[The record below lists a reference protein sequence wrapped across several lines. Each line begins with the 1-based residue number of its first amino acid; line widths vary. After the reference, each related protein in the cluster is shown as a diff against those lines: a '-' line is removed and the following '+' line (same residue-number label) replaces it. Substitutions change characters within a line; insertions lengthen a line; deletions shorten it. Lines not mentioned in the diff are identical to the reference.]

1 MRTFAAHLKTCKLS
15 QNIAETVQTKEIS
28 TSKLKD
34 FTQLLKLRLSWLVVF
49 SALTAFFMGA
59 ADFVWYQPL
68 LLTLGGFLVTGSSN
82 AFNQIIEKDLDKL
95 MSRTENRPMPRQRL
109 SHSEALI
116 FSAITGAIG
125 IFILWYFM
133 NPLSGWLGIAALVS
147 YVAVY
152 TPLKRITPFAVFVG
166 AFPGAIPPMLGW
178 VAATGE
184 IGIQGLIL
192 FAIQFIWQFPHF
204 WSLAWVLDDDYK
216 KAGFRMLPAADGRS
230 KTSAFQILIY
240 TAGLVPIG
248 LLPLMFKMVSPVS
261 VILITIAGIYFL
273 IKAVKLHNSLDIKD
287 AKKLMF
293 ASFIYLPVVQL
304 GMMFDN
310 LYLLKLWIQ
319 P

>member
-1 MRTFAAHLKTCKLS
+1 
-15 QNIAETVQTKEIS
+15 
-28 TSKLKD
+28 
-34 FTQLLKLRLSWLVVF
+34 
-49 SALTAFFMGA
+49 
-59 ADFVWYQPL
+59 
-68 LLTLGGFLVTGSSN
+68 
-82 AFNQIIEKDLDKL
+82 
-95 MSRTENRPMPRQRL
+95 
-109 SHSEALI
+109 
-116 FSAITGAIG
+116 
-125 IFILWYFM
+125 M

-248 LLPLMFKMVSPVS
+248 FLPLMFKMVTPVS
-261 VILITIAGIYFL
+261 VILITIAGVYFL

-287 AKKLMF
+287 ARKLMF

-310 LYLLKLWIQ
+310 LYLLKIWIQ

>member
-1 MRTFAAHLKTCKLS
+1 M
-15 QNIAETVQTKEIS
+15 
-28 TSKLKD
+28 
-34 FTQLLKLRLSWLVVF
+34 QLLKLRLSWLVVF
-49 SALTAFFMGA
+49 SALTAFFMGGTS
-59 ADFVWYQPL
+59 FEWYTPL
-68 LLTLGGFLVTGSSN
+68 LLTLGGFLVTGASN

-95 MSRTENRPMPRQRL
+95 MSRTENRPMPQQRL
-109 SHSEALI
+109 SHTEALV
-116 FSAITGAIG
+116 FSAITGIIG
-125 IFILWYFM
+125 ILILWIFM
-133 NPLSGWLGIAALVS
+133 NPLSGWLGLSALVS

-166 AFPGAIPPMLGW
+166 AFPGAIPPLLGW

-204 WSLAWVLDDDYK
+204 WSLAWVLDEDYK

-230 KTSAFQILIY
+230 KTSALQILVY

-248 LLPLMFKMVSPVS
+248 VLPFMFRMVSPAS
-261 VILITIAGIYFL
+261 VILILLAGIFFL
-273 IKAVKLHNSLDIKD
+273 RKAIILHRTLEISD
-287 AKKLMF
+287 ARKLMF

-304 GMMFDN
+304 SMMFDN

-319 P
+319 H